1 MTEKELLTGAPPAV
15 IWVERSEKDLTIE
28 GWSEPRIVI
37 ECDEEPKVE
46 PVVHRISV
54 PAEDSFV
61 ETFVRRERELNRME
75 KEIGPSYPTLRNRL
89 QGIIRLLGYEPGAAD
104 ISGEDRRRVLGDM
117 AAGHMN
123 AQQHLHGR

>member
-1 MTEKELLTGAPPAV
+1 MTEKEFLSSTPSAV
-15 IWVERSEKDLTIE
+15 IWVDRSEKDLTIE

-37 ECDEEPKVE
+37 ECDEQPKVE
-46 PVVHRISV
+46 QGISV
-54 PAEDSFV
+54 SAEDSFF
-61 ETFVRRERELNRME
+61 ETFVRCEGELNRME

-89 QGIIRLLGYEPGAAD
+89 QGIIRLLGYESGATD